1 MSDSIISSLNSALAQ
16 PNSLE
21 QERKGRDFFL
31 DEYTSAQP
39 SEANML
45 TLLTMRDL
53 AGKNS
58 TQAEYIT
65 KIATE
70 ESKYLMH
77 AMKFLSGTPQP
88 DEPVKARLQ
97 AKFGKDFRG
106 ASELAKLLKK
116 EAIEKEYKEEI
127 NNFLGSFDRK
137 DPTALATPRQAPVR
151 LDENGQPM

>member
-53 AGKNS
+53 VGKKSNEAKAIKS
-58 TQAEYIT
+58 
-65 KIATE
+65 IAAE

-77 AMKFLSGTPQP
+77 AMSYLSGAPKAN
-88 DEPVKARLQ
+88 EPVKARLQ

-116 EAIEKEYKEEI
+116 EAIEKEYKDEI
-127 NNFLGSFDRK
+127 NNFLTGFNRNDSGAMFRD
-137 DPTALATPRQAPVR
+137 DEVAPQGNGD
-151 LDENGQPM
+151 DEE

>member
-53 AGKNS
+53 AGKDS
-58 TQAEYIT
+58 DEAKAI
-65 KIATE
+65 KSIAAE

-77 AMKFLSGTPQP
+77 AMKYLTGEP
-88 DEPVKARLQ
+88 DNATKHRLQ

-151 LDENGQPM
+151 LDENGRPI

>member
-58 TQAEYIT
+58 TEAQAI
-65 KIATE
+65 KRIAAE

-77 AMKFLSGTPQP
+77 AMKYLAGEP
-88 DEPVKARLQ
+88 DSAIKHRLQ

-116 EAIEKEYKEEI
+116 EAIEKEYREEI
-127 NNFLGSFDRK
+127 DKFLGGFSKKLGGAFAV
-137 DPTALATPRQAPVR
+137 P
-151 LDENGQPM
+151 E